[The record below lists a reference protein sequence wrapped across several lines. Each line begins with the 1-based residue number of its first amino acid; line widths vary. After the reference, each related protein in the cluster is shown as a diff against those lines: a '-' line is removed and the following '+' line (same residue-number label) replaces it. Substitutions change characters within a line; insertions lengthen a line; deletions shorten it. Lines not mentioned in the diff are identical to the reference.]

1 MENKNNFKVMK
12 RSDYKAPAYTA
23 LNADLTFD
31 LSDDRTIVKS
41 KVTYRRLLTDSRPSL
56 ILNTEESEIVSVKI
70 NDVSVDIATNSFV
83 NNLKKNII
91 ELQTPNES
99 EFVVEIENI
108 INPQE
113 NTSLM
118 GLYKSNGTFC
128 TQCEP
133 EGFRRITPFLDRSD
147 VLAKYRVTII
157 APLYGCGVLLSN
169 GNLVEKGTRDGRQF
183 AVWEDPFP
191 KPSYLFAMVAGTF
204 DILKDTYTTMSGRKV
219 SLELY
224 VDRGSYERG
233 LWAMQSI
240 KDSMKWDED
249 RWGLEYDLDNFKVV
263 AVDFFNFGAMEN
275 KGLNVFNSI
284 YVMVDP
290 VSATDMAFYNVQ
302 SVIGHEYFHN
312 YTGDRVTLRD
322 WFQLSLKES
331 LTVFRDQEFSSDYAS
346 RALTRLHAINVIR
359 SSQFAEDASPMAH
372 PVRPE
377 QVMEMNNFY
386 SVTIYD
392 KGAEV
397 IRMIHTLL
405 GEARFKKAFREYLSK
420 FDGQAVT
427 IEDFLECFESSSGV
441 DLTQFRRWYTQAGT
455 PNIDADW
462 TYDKAKSKLVVT
474 MTQSTA
480 PTKDQVKK
488 EPFYIPV
495 RLSFLLPD
503 GSDIKPLELPEEGFV
518 ILDTKQK
525 EFEFTVPEGTL
536 PVLLRDFSA
545 PVKLKAPYSIENY
558 QHMMSYCDDAFIKVD
573 SAVSMQN
580 MYIHEHVNEENEDCF
595 KDPSQLIE
603 SYRTLLNNAVNSGDL
618 LLINETLTIQSM
630 QNMMETFDT
639 IDIDGLSRAR
649 NVLEKKLA
657 INLYKEYQDVYE
669 KIKASKAAYSVD
681 DMAKRAISN
690 NALHMMALSLVSEGK
705 SDAASALVLKHF
717 NRSKNMTDRLQ
728 AMKDA
733 VHLDLRCKDS
743 ILKEFEKEWSDD
755 ALVFDNFFRVQAT
768 VPSAKAIDNVKSLLS
783 HKSFDGNNPNRVR
796 ALVGALSLSNPVAL
810 HQINGD
816 GYELLCREVARLNN
830 VNPSVAARIL
840 TPLLSFRRFDK
851 KRQEIIKE
859 KLSSLMNIN
868 DLSRS
873 IYEKVSSALAEA

>member
-1 MENKNNFKVMK
+1 MLDYVIKQTMSFLENMPKSK
-12 RSDYKAPAYTA
+12 RKKKGQFFTSAETA
-23 LNADLTFD
+23 MFMADMFD
-31 LSDDRTIVKS
+31 LSDCEGS
-41 KVTYRRLLTDSRPSL
+41 
-56 ILNTEESEIVSVKI
+56 VSVLDPGAGTGILSIAFLERLMSLSSDI
-70 NDVSVDIATNSFV
+70 NASLTCYETDPEVLPVLKSNLEYAKSEYPGRIEYRVLEEDYILSQSNDFEENLLANEDPLKYDYIIANPPYLRVMRDHPAAMSMPKVVHGAPNLYFLFAAMSLF
-83 NNLKKNII
+83 NLKNEAEMVYII
-91 ELQTPNES
+91 PRS
-99 EFVVEIENI
+99 W
-108 INPQE
+108 
-113 NTSLM
+113 TS
-118 GLYKSNGTFC
+118 
-128 TQCEP
+128 
-133 EGFRRITPFLDRSD
+133 
-147 VLAKYRVTII
+147 
-157 APLYGCGVLLSN
+157 
-169 GNLVEKGTRDGRQF
+169 
-183 AVWEDPFP
+183 
-191 KPSYLFAMVAGTF
+191 
-204 DILKDTYTTMSGRKV
+204 
-219 SLELY
+219 
-224 VDRGSYERG
+224 
-233 LWAMQSI
+233 
-240 KDSMKWDED
+240 
-249 RWGLEYDLDNFKVV
+249 
-263 AVDFFNFGAMEN
+263 GA
-275 KGLNVFNSI
+275 
-284 YVMVDP
+284 
-290 VSATDMAFYNVQ
+290 
-302 SVIGHEYFHN
+302 YF
-312 YTGDRVTLRD
+312 
-322 WFQLSLKES
+322 
-331 LTVFRDQEFSSDYAS
+331 
-346 RALTRLHAINVIR
+346 
-359 SSQFAEDASPMAH
+359 
-372 PVRPE
+372 
-377 QVMEMNNFY
+377 
-386 SVTIYD
+386 
-392 KGAEV
+392 
-397 IRMIHTLL
+397 
-405 GEARFKKAFREYLSK
+405 KAFREYLSK

-480 PTKDQVKK
+480 PTKDQEKK